1 MIKMGKDGEIPGRE
15 EILAGNDAGYEPF
28 CNACYELLSEDIPE
42 FHVSIHG
49 SQANRIAHDAV
60 VDLFFRCK
68 VNSQILEKIV
78 TKDDLKKHLRTQSCY
93 LRLRQRKEVTKE
105 KRSKHNL
112 SLEEAD
118 ELGLLGYSSLDGSPG
133 NGHGNSSRIL
143 LARWLEPAVLDVVWN
158 LPERRRAA
166 IEMATEK
173 TRHKEIAAQFEMN
186 EKAVGQELNRG
197 RSDIRKA
204 LPAKYLEMLDDLL
217 K

>member
-1 MIKMGKDGEIPGRE
+1 M
-15 EILAGNDAGYEPF
+15 
-28 CNACYELLSEDIPE
+28 
-42 FHVSIHG
+42 
-49 SQANRIAHDAV
+49 
-60 VDLFFRCK
+60 VDFFFRCK
-68 VNSQILEKIV
+68 ANPQILETIV
-78 TKDDLKKHLRTQSCY
+78 TKNDLKDHLLQQSRY
-93 LRLRQRKEVTKE
+93 LRLRQRDQAKRE

-118 ELGLLGYSSLDGSPG
+118 ELGLLGYASVDRSPCDGYD
-133 NGHGNSSRIL
+133 NSSRIL

-204 LPAKYLEMLDDLL
+204 LPAKYLEMLDALL